1 MLVDGDGQI
10 IAHPDPSRLD
20 DDVSS
25 YPAVQRARQSRGA
38 GEVVAR
44 NAAGI
49 ERLFVY
55 QAMPNPATLAKQ
67 PWVLLTEIDRS
78 QEMAGLRRLQRELL
92 VGIALVV
99 LGCLFVAWEISRSVS
114 GPLVQLTSF
123 ARRVGSGD
131 LTGRTGVAGRDVAG
145 QLAAAF
151 DEMVAGLRERDHV
164 KDVFGQYI
172 ATQVSDKILS
182 GQVDLGGESRRVT
195 MLFSDIRNFTTM
207 AEQLS
212 PQQVVAFLNDYF
224 SEMVD
229 AVFEQD
235 GVLDKFIGDGLL
247 AVFGLVDEA
256 PDHPRRAV
264 LTALRMRALLGKI
277 NGERAV
283 SGQPPIAIG
292 IGVHT
297 DEVIVGNIGSH
308 KRLRVHCRWRRCE
321 HDVTAAG
328 PEQGVRHDNPDQR
341 DDVPGGEG
349 RVRVPGD
356 ARHPPARQEEGP
368 AVLRGRQHEDACGVE
383 RTEALGT
390 RRSQD
395 QARRASHGVRHTS
408 AWSISYVVRDRPP
421 SYRPP
426 SGEAGLYGVGG
437 GGGSRGEPAFTQAS

>member
-1 MLVDGDGQI
+1 MRLILAARFDLTPEFSALVRNSRFGASGYAVLVDGDGQI

-67 PWVLLTEIDRS
+67 PWVLLTEIDCS

-247 AVFGLVDEA
+247 AVFGFGRRGSRPPA
-256 PDHPRRAV
+256 ARGPDRAAHAGAARQDQRRA
-264 LTALRMRALLGKI
+264 
-277 NGERAV
+277 
-283 SGQPPIAIG
+283 
-292 IGVHT
+292 
-297 DEVIVGNIGSH
+297 
-308 KRLRVHCRWRRCE
+308 
-321 HDVTAAG
+321 
-328 PEQGVRHDNPDQR
+328 
-341 DDVPGGEG
+341 G
-349 RVRVPGD
+349 RVRS
-356 ARHPPARQEEGP
+356 AAHRHRHRRAHR
-368 AVLRGRQHEDACGVE
+368 RGHRRQHRVAQ
-383 RTEALGT
+383 TAAT
-390 RRSQD
+390 
-395 QARRASHGVRHTS
+395 T
-408 AWSISYVVRDRPP
+408 P
-421 SYRPP
+421 SL
-426 SGEAGLYGVGG
+426 ATV
-437 GGGSRGEPAFTQAS
+437 